1 MNILS
6 PGLVP
11 FCWLKSCINPFAVLA
26 SQRFTIRL
34 SEPSA
39 GSTYHQCVYL
49 LCEKDEPLV
58 ATAQAL
64 REATDVKLESDYM
77 PHLSLLYSSMSKE
90 SK

>member
-1 MNILS
+1 MLAES
-6 PGLVP
+6 PP
-11 FCWLKSCINPFAVLA
+11 PPNAVYTL
-26 SQRFTIRL
+26 QRFPIRL

-39 GSTYHQCVYL
+39 GTTYHQCVYL

-90 SK
+90 SR